1 VRTPTPSRWVP
12 SSAGKHAAR
21 AGQPLPGFYL
31 EVAMPLDALLIL
43 LPCSSVLLA
52 LPLVLMRCL

>member
-1 VRTPTPSRWVP
+1 MIDRI
-12 SSAGKHAAR
+12 
-21 AGQPLPGFYL
+21 Y
-31 EVAMPLDALLIL
+31 ALLIL

>member
-1 VRTPTPSRWVP
+1 VP
-12 SSAGKHAAR
+12 SSAGKHAAQ
-21 AGQPLPGFYL
+21 AGQTLPGFYL

-52 LPLVLMRCL
+52 LPIVLMRCL